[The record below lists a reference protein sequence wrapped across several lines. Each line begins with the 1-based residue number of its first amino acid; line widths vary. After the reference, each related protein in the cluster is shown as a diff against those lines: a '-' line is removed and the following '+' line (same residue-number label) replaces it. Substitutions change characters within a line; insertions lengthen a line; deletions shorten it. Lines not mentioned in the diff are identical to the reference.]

1 MTIEEMKARQ
11 KWFEYLS
18 YGNSQSVNMERIKSV
33 SMITGNEVL
42 EYVLRTL
49 EIFDAEIEASGV
61 QAREGK
67 DAIKESGVK
76 TKKGKDAIRENR
88 VPNQDNCSLADLSL
102 NELKIVKTVLQWSEV
117 SKCGSLEDREYWKQM
132 GYDLEIHNLASAE
145 IYKNEIYPYEDSN
158 ICQCIYKLIASH
170 GLIGQAI
177 RGEVA
182 CDARLNRELYE
193 LVDIFGKEHFKAMLL
208 LLNKCIIAAVS
219 NDIWCRAKADVE
231 KIIDEIINKNL
242 EPFASNERLRRLC
255 PKLLD
260 AADPENSKENVTFFE
275 NNIFNHNIDLW
286 YFESSLG
293 CFAPKDIIK
302 IMELVLDKAGN
313 DFDQLKFKPV
323 QDVLYYDYYGI
334 KSINVYKKRIIE
346 HYLETGDSTHVGLV
360 IERGAAVTVSFKFS
374 AAAEKLCDFCVEA
387 ERSGILSYEK
397 SIIMIFDMFHF
408 RRDEFDRLNNED
420 SYLSAMNDADESTKE
435 SIVDYAV
442 GDEIVD
448 VGSGG
453 GVLLDLLENKYPDK
467 KILGTDISE
476 NVIETLTNK
485 KQRENHNWSVMR
497 HNFVEGP
504 LFFGNKEE
512 EKRKATSIIFS
523 SILHEV
529 YSYTDTKDG
538 KFNIDSVKMA
548 LSNAYD
554 SLKKGGRIIIRDG
567 IKTDSNE
574 KLTVTFKTKEGL
586 DFFKNYVNDFKGL
599 KEIKRDFE
607 FKGESVCGD
616 INFMREFL
624 YTYTWGIQS
633 YAHEVQEQFGY
644 MTMRE
649 YKEFFG
655 ELGANIIE
663 ARQLFEEGYREHLA
677 PLVELDKEFPDSN
690 CIIVVEK

>member
-1 MTIEEMKARQ
+1 MKIEEIKARK
-11 KWFEYLS
+11 KWFDYLS
-18 YGNSQSVNMERIKSV
+18 YGNSTSVNLERVKSV
-33 SMITGNEVL
+33 SLITGNEVL
-42 EYVLRTL
+42 EYVLKTL
-49 EIFDAEIEASGV
+49 EIFDLELEESYKSNEATSY
-61 QAREGK
+61 
-67 DAIKESGVK
+67 
-76 TKKGKDAIRENR
+76 
-88 VPNQDNCSLADLSL
+88 SLEKLSPK
-102 NELKIVKTVLQWSEV
+102 ELKIIKSVLEWSEV
-117 SKCGSLEDREYWKQM
+117 SKCGSLIDRESWKKM

-145 IYKNEIYPYEDSN
+145 IYKNDISPYEDSN
-158 ICQCIYKLIASH
+158 ICQCTYKLIASH

-182 CDARLNRELYE
+182 CDAKLNKELYG
-193 LVDIFGKEHFKAMLL
+193 LVDTFGKERFKAMLL

-219 NDIWCRAKADVE
+219 NDIWCRVKADVE
-231 KIIDEIINKNL
+231 KIIDGIINKKI
-242 EPFASNERLRRLC
+242 EPFTSNERLRRLC
-255 PKLLD
+255 PKMLD
-260 AADPENSKENVTFFE
+260 AADPEKSKENVTFFE
-275 NNIFNHNIDLW
+275 NNIFNRHIDLW

-293 CFAPKDIIK
+293 CFAPKNILK
-302 IMELVLDKAGN
+302 ILELVFDKAGN
-313 DFDQLKFKPV
+313 DFEQLKFKPV
-323 QDVLYYDYYGI
+323 QGVLYYDYYGI

-360 IERGAAVTVSFKFS
+360 VERVDNLTGDCPVVCRESKAVVAGNTVIVSFKFS

-408 RRDEFDRLNNED
+408 RRDGFDRLNNED

-435 SIVDYAV
+435 SIVDFAV

-504 LFFGNKEE
+504 LFFGSVEE

-538 KFNIDSVKMA
+538 KFNIDSVKKA
-548 LSNAYD
+548 LSNAYE

-567 IKTDSNE
+567 IKTDSKE
-574 KLTVTFKTKEGL
+574 KLKVTFKTKEGM

-599 KEIKRDFE
+599 KEIKREFE
-607 FKGESVCGD
+607 IEGDSVCGD

-649 YKEFFG
+649 YKEFFD
-655 ELGANIIE
+655 ELGANVIE
-663 ARQLFEEGYREHLA
+663 AKQFFEEGYREHLS

-690 CIIVVEK
+690 CIIVVEKRLT

>member
-49 EIFDAEIEASGV
+49 EIFDAEIEASHV
-61 QAREGK
+61 QA
-67 DAIKESGVK
+67 KE
-76 TKKGKDAIRENR
+76 GKDAIRENC
-88 VPNQDNCSLADLSL
+88 VLNQDNCSLADLSL
-102 NELKIVKTVLQWSEV
+102 KELKIVKTVLQWSEV

-599 KEIKRDFE
+599 KEIKREFE
-607 FKGESVCGD
+607 FKGDSVCGD